1 MKKIQNSVFD
11 YQRRLFASIERSGL
25 HPPFYFDHLNRETEK
40 KRKEETQQRRG
51 PEIKDIRRRVLGVS
65 QSRLAK
71 MLRVTQQTVSEW
83 ETHNKGLDELTGP
96 KRKRLERLMG
106 AA

>member
-1 MKKIQNSVFD
+1 MNRVQPSVFD
-11 YQRRLFASIERSGL
+11 YHHRLFASVERSGL
-25 HPPFYFDHLNRETEK
+25 HPQFYFDHLTREIEK
-40 KRKEETQQRRG
+40 KRKEAIPQKRDL
-51 PEIKDIRRRVLGVS
+51 EIKDIRRRVLGVS

-71 MLRVTQQTVSEW
+71 LLQVTQQTVSEW
-83 ETHNKGLDELTGP
+83 ETQSKGLDELTGP